1 MAVYAIDFD
10 GTLADTVFPDIKGP
24 RPKMVALCK
33 VLKAQGHKLI
43 LWTSRDNADLENAV
57 EWCKQQGI
65 VFDAVNAPL
74 PEQIA
79 RFNNDSR
86 KIWADYYIDDK
97 AMTLQAAEAILDAVA
112 AAVANVD

>member
-24 RPKMVALCK
+24 RTKMVALCK

-57 EWCKQQGI
+57 EWCK
-65 VFDAVNAPL
+65 
-74 PEQIA
+74 
-79 RFNNDSR
+79 
-86 KIWADYYIDDK
+86 
-97 AMTLQAAEAILDAVA
+97 
-112 AAVANVD
+112 